1 MADEGIV
8 NGKIVT
14 FYSYKGGTGRTM
26 ALANV
31 GWILAS
37 NGLKVLVIDWDLDS
51 PGLHKYFHPFVDEKL
66 VAATPGVIELIN
78 DYAWAATVDEHNR
91 AIDWH
96 RQYAK
101 ILPHA
106 ISLDWKGF
114 PDEGTLDYVS
124 AGRQNRDYSSSLTS
138 IDWDNFYDRLGGGR
152 FIDALREDM
161 KAHYDYTLIDSR
173 TGLSDVSDICTV
185 HLPDILVDC
194 FTLNYQSIE
203 GAANVAKS
211 VDQRYH
217 YRNIRVLPVPMRV
230 DEAEKDKADAGL
242 DLARTKFDP
251 FPKAMGEY
259 ERNDYWASVTIPY
272 KPYYNFEETLAAFGD
287 APRSP
292 LTLLGAYERLAAAIT
307 EGNVRTLGEMS
318 EETRLTYRTRFIRPR
333 QPPPGDIYLSY
344 VPQDRMWAD
353 WIDALLS
360 QRGIRVVRPP
370 SGTTAGDNADDAA
383 RRAATTT
390 GRTIAIV
397 SAGYLDSPDAAEVGE
412 AIVAGDPVGG
422 SRRLI
427 AVQVADVHAGPP
439 FDRLTV
445 DMTRRDEAQAVDEL
459 LKALGYPPKLTAT
472 QPSGPARQPRY
483 PRNNPPIWQVPTR
496 NAVFTGRVE
505 VLEQLHDRLAGTSM
519 AVVAPMALHGLGG
532 VGKTQVALEYAH
544 RYMADYDVVWWIP
557 AEQDEL
563 INGALAPMAQSLGIR
578 SRDSIPETAQAVRD
592 ALRQGHPYDRW
603 LLIFDNADNPSEVKE
618 FFPGGG
624 SSGHVIVTTR
634 NPAWSVVAEPL
645 EIDVFS
651 REESV
656 GLLRR
661 RVAGLS
667 AAEATQVADKLGDLP
682 LAIEQASAWLAETGM
697 SAAEYVERLDNE
709 LVAALE
715 LNRPDDYPTTVAA
728 TFRLSFD
735 RLREQSPGAARVLQ
749 LCAYFSPDPI
759 SLSLLYS
766 DQMLESLLDYDPR
779 LQERSMLAVL
789 IRDLTRFSL
798 VKIDRGSNTIE
809 VHRLVQAVIRAQMAT
824 EQEHEDAMHEVHRI
838 LVSARPRQGGTDNP
852 ENWERYDLIWPHL
865 SGSEAINCDYE
876 DTRRL
881 LIDRVRY
888 LWKRGEFDEAL
899 ETGWEIDRQWQ
910 RKIGADHRQSLS
922 LHFQIANVLRSAGRP
937 QQAYDLD
944 KQILDKQEQAL
955 GESHP
960 LTLQTAGS
968 LAADLRALGKFY
980 EALAMDEETYSKLR
994 YAVGPDEPN
1003 TLSAANNLAVDLRL
1017 VGNFSRARV
1026 IDAETLADRQRV
1038 LGSDHPYSLHSAA
1051 MLGRDMRE
1059 LGEYTDSIEILTS
1072 TYDRYHAILG
1082 EDFVDTLRT
1091 AKSLAVSLRKMGRVN
1106 EAYELTRQTSER
1118 YATAYGASQ
1127 PDALAC
1133 QLNLACDQS
1142 ALDDQAAAY
1151 DTAKVVL
1158 QAYEESLGPEH
1169 PFTLAARN
1177 NISTYLR
1184 GTGSVRTALELADR
1198 ALAALRTALGDD
1210 HQFTLTCA
1218 VNRANCLHDLARVR
1232 EAEIQLRET
1241 LERLAKALGP
1251 RHPDTLLCQANL
1263 AVTLRTSGK
1272 TDDAIRLQQLV
1283 MVMMREVLIEEHPS
1297 IIALREWRLQSR
1309 DLEVQPT

>member
-1 MADEGIV
+1 MADENIV

-31 GWILAS
+31 AWILAS
-37 NGLKVLVIDWDLDS
+37 TGLKVLAIDWDLDS
-51 PGLHKYFHPFVDEKL
+51 PGLHRYFHPFVDSKL

-78 DYAWAATVDEHNR
+78 DYAWAATVQEDNR
-91 AIDWH
+91 ASDWH
-96 RQYAK
+96 RQYARV
-101 ILPHA
+101 LPHA
-106 ISLDWKGF
+106 VSLDWGRF
-114 PDEGTLDYVS
+114 PVGGTLDYVS

-138 IDWDNFYDRLGGGR
+138 IDWDNFYDRLGGGQ

-173 TGLSDVSDICTV
+173 TGLSDIADICTV

-194 FTLNYQSIE
+194 FTLNYQSID
-203 GAANVAKS
+203 GAASVAKS

-217 YRNIRVLPVPMRV
+217 YRNIRVLPVPMRI

-242 DLARTKFDP
+242 DLAMSKFDP
-251 FPKAMGEY
+251 FPKGMGEY
-259 ERNDYWASVTIPY
+259 EKNDYWASVVIPY

-292 LTLLGAYERLAAAIT
+292 LTLLGAYERLTAAIT
-307 EGNVRTLGEMS
+307 EGRVRALGEMS
-318 EETRLTYRTRFIRPR
+318 EEIRLTYRAAFIRPR
-333 QPPPGDIYLSY
+333 QPPPGDIYLSH

-353 WIDALLS
+353 WIEALLT
-360 QRGIRVVRPP
+360 QRGIRVLRPP
-370 SGTTAGDNADDAA
+370 SATTAGGSTREGV
-383 RRAATTT
+383 RRGATTT
-390 GRTIAIV
+390 GRTIAV
-397 SAGYLDSPDAAEVGE
+397 LSAAYLDSPDAEGVWE
-412 AIVAGDPVGG
+412 AIVAADPVGT

-427 AVQVADVHAGPP
+427 PVRVADVQVGPP
-439 FDRLTV
+439 FSDRAMV
-445 DMTRRDEAQAVDEL
+445 DLTRRDEAQAIDEL
-459 LKALGYPPKLTAT
+459 LKALGYPPKLPV
-472 QPSGPARQPRY
+472 QLSGVSPRQPRY
-483 PRNNPPIWQVPTR
+483 PRTNPPIWQVPAR
-496 NAVFTGRVE
+496 NVVFTGRVE

-544 RYMADYDVVWWIP
+544 RYMADYDLVWWIP

-563 INGALAPMAQSLGIR
+563 INAALAPMAPKLGVR
-578 SRDSIPETAQAVRD
+578 SRDSIPETAQAVREV
-592 ALRQGHPYDRW
+592 LRLGRPYDRW
-603 LLIFDNADNPSEVKE
+603 LLIFDNADNPNEVKN
-618 FFPGGG
+618 FFPGGP
-624 SSGHVIVTTR
+624 GHVIVTTR

-651 REESV
+651 RDESLD
-656 GLLRR
+656 LLRR

-667 AAEATQVADKLGDLP
+667 VAEATQVAEMLGDLP
-682 LAIEQASAWLAETGM
+682 LAVEQASAWLAETGM
-697 SAAEYVERLDNE
+697 SAAEYVERLENQ
-709 LVAALE
+709 LVAAMDLSQ
-715 LNRPDDYPTTVAA
+715 PDDYPTTVAA

-735 RLREQSPGAARVLQ
+735 RLRERSPGAARLLE

-766 DQMLESLLDYDPR
+766 DQMIESLLPHDAR
-779 LQERSMLAVL
+779 LKERSVLAVL

-809 VHRLVQAVIRAQMAT
+809 VHRLVQAVVRAQMTTA
-824 EQEHEDAMHEVHRI
+824 ELQEEAMHEVHRI
-838 LVSARPRQGGTDNP
+838 LVGARPRQGGTDNP
-852 ENWERYDLIWPHL
+852 ENWPRYDLIWPHL
-865 SGSEAINCDYE
+865 SGSEAYNCDYE

-888 LWKRGEFDEAL
+888 LWKRGEYDEAL
-899 ETGWEIDRQWQ
+899 ESGWEIDEQWQ
-910 RKIGADHRQSLS
+910 RKIGPDHRQTLS
-922 LHFQIANVLRSAGRP
+922 LRFQIANVLRSAGRP
-937 QQAYDLD
+937 EEAYDLD
-944 KQILDKQEQAL
+944 KEILDKQQGML
-955 GESHP
+955 GDAHP

-968 LAADLRALGKFY
+968 LAGDLRALGKFY
-980 EALAMDEETYSKLR
+980 EALAMDEETYTQLR
-994 YAVGPDEPN
+994 NAIGQDEPT

-1017 VGNFSRARV
+1017 VGNFARARE
-1026 IDAETLADRQRV
+1026 IDEETMEDRRRV
-1038 LGSDHPYSLHSAA
+1038 LGNDHPYSLHSAA

-1059 LGEYTDSIEILTS
+1059 LGEYPESIELLRLTQE
-1072 TYDRYHAILG
+1072 RYHTILG

-1091 AKSLAVSLRKMGRVN
+1091 AKSLAVSLRKMGRVT
-1106 EAYELTRQTSER
+1106 EAFELTRQTSER
-1118 YATAYGASQ
+1118 YVSAYGAGQ

-1142 ALDDQAAAY
+1142 ALDDHAAAY
-1151 DTAKVVL
+1151 ETASEVL
-1158 QAYEESLGPEH
+1158 RAYEESIGTAH

-1198 ALAALRTALGDD
+1198 TLAGLRVALGDD

-1218 VNRANCLHDLARVR
+1218 VNRANCLHDLGRLR
-1232 EAEIQLRET
+1232 EGEVQLRET
-1241 LERLAKALGP
+1241 LERLSKMLGA

-1263 AVTLRTSGK
+1263 AVTLRTSGR

-1283 MVMMREVLIEEHPS
+1283 MAEMRDVLMEEHPS
-1297 IIALREWRLQSR
+1297 IVALREWRLQGR

>member
-397 SAGYLDSPDAAEVGE
+397 SAGYLDSPDAAEVRE

>member
-1 MADEGIV
+1 MADESIV

-203 GAANVAKS
+203 GAASVAKS

-307 EGNVRTLGEMS
+307 EGKVRTLGEMS

-360 QRGIRVVRPP
+360 QRGIRVVRPQ
-370 SGTTAGDNADDAA
+370 SGTSAGDNADDAA

-390 GRTIAIV
+390 GRTIAIA
-397 SAGYLDSPDAAEVGE
+397 SAAYLDSPDAAEVGE

-544 RYMADYDVVWWIP
+544 RYMADYDVVLV
-557 AEQDEL
+557 D
-563 INGALAPMAQSLGIR
+563 
-578 SRDSIPETAQAVRD
+578 
-592 ALRQGHPYDRW
+592 
-603 LLIFDNADNPSEVKE
+603 
-618 FFPGGG
+618 PGRAGRAHQRG
-624 SSGHVIVTTR
+624 VGTDG
-634 NPAWSVVAEPL
+634 AEP
-645 EIDVFS
+645 
-651 REESV
+651 R
-656 GLLRR
+656 
-661 RVAGLS
+661 
-667 AAEATQVADKLGDLP
+667 
-682 LAIEQASAWLAETGM
+682 
-697 SAAEYVERLDNE
+697 
-709 LVAALE
+709 
-715 LNRPDDYPTTVAA
+715 
-728 TFRLSFD
+728 
-735 RLREQSPGAARVLQ
+735 
-749 LCAYFSPDPI
+749 
-759 SLSLLYS
+759 
-766 DQMLESLLDYDPR
+766 
-779 LQERSMLAVL
+779 
-789 IRDLTRFSL
+789 
-798 VKIDRGSNTIE
+798 
-809 VHRLVQAVIRAQMAT
+809 H
-824 EQEHEDAMHEVHRI
+824 
-838 LVSARPRQGGTDNP
+838 
-852 ENWERYDLIWPHL
+852 
-865 SGSEAINCDYE
+865 
-876 DTRRL
+876 
-881 LIDRVRY
+881 
-888 LWKRGEFDEAL
+888 
-899 ETGWEIDRQWQ
+899 
-910 RKIGADHRQSLS
+910 
-922 LHFQIANVLRSAGRP
+922 
-937 QQAYDLD
+937 
-944 KQILDKQEQAL
+944 
-955 GESHP
+955 
-960 LTLQTAGS
+960 
-968 LAADLRALGKFY
+968 
-980 EALAMDEETYSKLR
+980 
-994 YAVGPDEPN
+994 
-1003 TLSAANNLAVDLRL
+1003 
-1017 VGNFSRARV
+1017 
-1026 IDAETLADRQRV
+1026 
-1038 LGSDHPYSLHSAA
+1038 
-1051 MLGRDMRE
+1051 
-1059 LGEYTDSIEILTS
+1059 
-1072 TYDRYHAILG
+1072 
-1082 EDFVDTLRT
+1082 
-1091 AKSLAVSLRKMGRVN
+1091 
-1106 EAYELTRQTSER
+1106 
-1118 YATAYGASQ
+1118 SQ
-1127 PDALAC
+1127 PGFHPGDCAG
-1133 QLNLACDQS
+1133 
-1142 ALDDQAAAY
+1142 
-1151 DTAKVVL
+1151 
-1158 QAYEESLGPEH
+1158 GP
-1169 PFTLAARN
+1169 
-1177 NISTYLR
+1177 
-1184 GTGSVRTALELADR
+1184 
-1198 ALAALRTALGDD
+1198 
-1210 HQFTLTCA
+1210 
-1218 VNRANCLHDLARVR
+1218 
-1232 EAEIQLRET
+1232 
-1241 LERLAKALGP
+1241 
-1251 RHPDTLLCQANL
+1251 
-1263 AVTLRTSGK
+1263 
-1272 TDDAIRLQQLV
+1272 
-1283 MVMMREVLIEEHPS
+1283 
-1297 IIALREWRLQSR
+1297 
-1309 DLEVQPT
+1309 

>member
-1 MADEGIV
+1 MADENIV

-37 NGLKVLVIDWDLDS
+37 TGLKVLVIDWDLDS
-51 PGLHKYFHPFVDEKL
+51 PGLHRYFHPFVDSKL

-78 DYAWAATVDEHNR
+78 DYAWAATVHEDNR
-91 AIDWH
+91 AVDWH

-106 ISLDWKGF
+106 ISLNWNGF
-114 PDEGTLDYVS
+114 PDQGTLDYVS
-124 AGRQNRDYSSSLTS
+124 AGRKNRDYTSSLTS
-138 IDWDNFYDRLGGGR
+138 IDWDNFYDRLGGGQ

-173 TGLSDVSDICTV
+173 TGLSDIADICTV

-203 GAANVAKS
+203 GAADVAKR
-211 VDQRYH
+211 VDERYH
-217 YRNIRVLPVPMRV
+217 YRNIRVLPVAMRV

-242 DLARTKFDP
+242 ELARTKFEP

-259 ERNDYWASVTIPY
+259 EKNDYWASVVIPY

-292 LTLLGAYERLAAAIT
+292 LTLLGAYERLSAAIT
-307 EGNVRTLGEMS
+307 EGKVRALGEMS
-318 EETRLTYRTRFIRPR
+318 EETRLTYRASFIRPR

-360 QRGIRVVRPP
+360 QRGIHVLRPP
-370 SGTTAGDNADDAA
+370 SPGVAGDAPLDAV
-383 RRAATTT
+383 RRAATMT
-390 GRTIAIV
+390 GRTIAIL
-397 SAGYLDSPDAAEVGE
+397 SGAYLDSPDAADVGE
-412 AIVAGDPVGG
+412 SIVAADPVGT

-427 AVQVADVHAGPP
+427 SVQVADVHAGPP

-445 DMTRRDEAQAVDEL
+445 DMTRRDEGQAIDEL
-459 LKALGYPPKLTAT
+459 LKALGYPPKPTV
-472 QPSGPARQPRY
+472 QQDGGSARQPRY

-544 RYMADYDVVWWIP
+544 RYMADYDVIWWIP

-578 SRDSIPETAQAVRD
+578 IRDSIPETAQAVRE
-592 ALRQGHPYDRW
+592 ALRLGRPYDRW
-603 LLIFDNADNPSEVKE
+603 LLIFDNADNPNEVKE
-618 FFPGGG
+618 FFPGG
-624 SSGHVIVTTR
+624 SGHVIVTTR

-656 GLLRR
+656 GLFRR
-661 RVAGLS
+661 RVVGLS
-667 AAEATQVADKLGDLP
+667 AAEAMEVAEKLGDLP

-697 SAAEYVERLDNE
+697 SAAEYVERLDSE

-715 LNRPDDYPTTVAA
+715 LSRADDYPTTVAA
-728 TFRLSFD
+728 TFRLSFE
-735 RLREQSPGAARVLQ
+735 RLRVRSPGAARVLE

-766 DQMLESLLDYDPR
+766 DQMLESLLPYDER
-779 LQERSMLAVL
+779 LQERSVLAVL
-789 IRDLTRFSL
+789 IRDLTRYSL
-798 VKIDRGSNTIE
+798 IKIDRGTNTVE
-809 VHRLVQAVIRAQMAT
+809 VHRLVQAVIRAQMRT
-824 EQEHEDAMHEVHRI
+824 EEEHEDAMHEVHRI

-852 ENWERYDLIWPHL
+852 ENWPRYDLIWPHL

-888 LWKRGEFDEAL
+888 LWKRGEYDEAL

-937 QQAYDLD
+937 EQAYDLD
-944 KQILDKQEQAL
+944 KQILDKQQGGL
-955 GESHP
+955 GQSHP

-968 LAADLRALGKFY
+968 LAADLRALGRFY
-980 EALAMDEETYSKLR
+980 EALAMDEETYTQLR
-994 YAVGPDEPN
+994 NAVGPDEPT

-1038 LGSDHPYSLHSAA
+1038 LGIDHPYSLHSAA

-1059 LGEYTDSIEILTS
+1059 LGEYPDSIELLTS
-1072 TYDRYHAILG
+1072 THERYHAILG

-1091 AKSLAVSLRKMGRVN
+1091 AKSLAVSLRKMGKVN

-1118 YATAYGASQ
+1118 YATGYGADQ

-1151 DTAKVVL
+1151 ETAHVVL
-1158 QAYEESLGPEH
+1158 QAYEESLGAEH

-1198 ALAALRTALGDD
+1198 TLAGLRAALGDD
-1210 HQFTLTCA
+1210 HQSTLTCA
-1218 VNRANCLHDLARVR
+1218 VNRANCLHDLGRLR
-1232 EAEIQLRET
+1232 DAETQLRET
-1241 LERLAKALGP
+1241 LDRFSKTLGP

-1263 AVTLRTSGK
+1263 AVLLHTSNK
-1272 TDDAIRLQQLV
+1272 TEDAIRLQQ
-1283 MVMMREVLIEEHPS
+1283 MVMGEMREVLIEEHPS
-1297 IIALREWRLQSR
+1297 IVALREWRLQSR

>member
-1 MADEGIV
+1 MADENIV

-37 NGLKVLVIDWDLDS
+37 TGLKVLVIDWDLDS
-51 PGLHKYFHPFVDEKL
+51 PGLHRYFHPFVDSKL
-66 VAATPGVIELIN
+66 MAATPGVIELIN
-78 DYAWAATVDEHNR
+78 DYAWAATVHEDNR
-91 AIDWH
+91 AADWH

-106 ISLDWKGF
+106 ISLNWNGF
-114 PDEGTLDYVS
+114 PDQGTLDYVS
-124 AGRQNRDYSSSLTS
+124 AGRKNRDYTSSLTS
-138 IDWDNFYDRLGGGR
+138 IDWDNFYDRLGGGQ

-161 KAHYDYTLIDSR
+161 KVHYDYTLIDSR
-173 TGLSDVSDICTV
+173 TGLSDIADICTV

-203 GAANVAKS
+203 GAADVAKR
-211 VDQRYH
+211 VDERYH
-217 YRNIRVLPVPMRV
+217 YRNIRVMPVPMRV

-242 DLARTKFDP
+242 DLARTKFEL
-251 FPKAMGEY
+251 FPKGMGEY
-259 ERNDYWASVTIPY
+259 EKNDYWASVVIPY

-307 EGNVRTLGEMS
+307 EGKVRALGEMS
-318 EETRLTYRTRFIRPR
+318 EETRLTYRASFIRPR

-360 QRGIRVVRPP
+360 QRGIHVLRSP
-370 SGTTAGDNADDAA
+370 SPGITADAPVDA
-383 RRAATTT
+383 VRRAATMT
-390 GRTIAIV
+390 GRTIAIL
-397 SAGYLDSPDAAEVGE
+397 SAAYLDSPDAADVGE
-412 AIVAGDPVGG
+412 AIVAADPVGT

-427 AVQVADVHAGPP
+427 SIQVSDVHAGPP

-445 DMTRRDEAQAVDEL
+445 DMTRRDEGQAIDEL
-459 LKALGYPPKLTAT
+459 LKALGYPPKPTV
-472 QPSGPARQPRY
+472 QQDGGSVRQPRY

-505 VLEQLHDRLAGTSM
+505 VLEQLHDRLTGTSM

-544 RYMADYDVVWWIP
+544 RYMADYDVIWWIQ

-578 SRDSIPETAQAVRD
+578 TRDSIPETAQAVRE
-592 ALRQGHPYDRW
+592 ALRLGRPYDRW
-603 LLIFDNADNPSEVKE
+603 LLIFDNADNPNEVKE
-618 FFPGGG
+618 FFPGG
-624 SSGHVIVTTR
+624 SGHVIVTTR

-661 RVAGLS
+661 RVVGLS
-667 AAEATQVADKLGDLP
+667 AAEAMEVAEKLGDLP

-697 SAAEYVERLDNE
+697 SAAEYVDRLDSE
-709 LVAALE
+709 LVTALE
-715 LNRPDDYPTTVAA
+715 LSRADDYPTTVAA
-728 TFRLSFD
+728 TFRLSFE
-735 RLREQSPGAARVLQ
+735 RLRERSPGAARVLQ

-766 DQMLESLLDYDPR
+766 DQMLESLLPYDER
-779 LQERSMLAVL
+779 LQERSVLAVL
-789 IRDLTRFSL
+789 IRDLTRYSL
-798 VKIDRGSNTIE
+798 IKIDRGTNTVE
-809 VHRLVQAVIRAQMAT
+809 VHRLVQAVIRAQMRT
-824 EQEHEDAMHEVHRI
+824 EEEHEEAMHEVHRI

-852 ENWERYDLIWPHL
+852 ENWPRYDLIWPHL

-888 LWKRGEFDEAL
+888 LWKRGQYDEAL
-899 ETGWEIDRQWQ
+899 ETGWEIDRQWE
-910 RKIGADHRQSLS
+910 RKIGPDHRQSLS

-937 QQAYDLD
+937 EQAYDLD
-944 KQILDKQEQAL
+944 KKILDKQQTAL
-955 GESHP
+955 GQSHP

-968 LAADLRALGKFY
+968 LAADLRALGRFY
-980 EALAMDEETYSKLR
+980 EALAMDEETYTQLR
-994 YAVGPDEPN
+994 NAVGPDEPT

-1038 LGSDHPYSLHSAA
+1038 LGTDHPYSLHSAA

-1059 LGEYTDSIEILTS
+1059 LGEYPDSIELLT
-1072 TYDRYHAILG
+1072 TTHERYHAILG

-1091 AKSLAVSLRKMGRVN
+1091 AKSLAVSLRKMGKVN

-1118 YATAYGASQ
+1118 YASGYGANQ

-1151 DTAKVVL
+1151 ETANVVL
-1158 QAYEESLGPEH
+1158 RAYEESLGAEH

-1184 GTGSVRTALELADR
+1184 GTGSVRTALELAERTLTGLR
-1198 ALAALRTALGDD
+1198 AALGDD
-1210 HQFTLTCA
+1210 HQSTLTCA
-1218 VNRANCLHDLARVR
+1218 VNRANCLHDLGRLR
-1232 EAEIQLRET
+1232 DAEIQLRET
-1241 LERLAKALGP
+1241 LDRFSKTLGP
-1251 RHPDTLLCQANL
+1251 HHPDTLLCQANL
-1263 AVTLRTSGK
+1263 AVLLHTGNKS
-1272 TDDAIRLQQLV
+1272 DDAIRLQQLV
-1283 MVMMREVLIEEHPS
+1283 MGEMRDVLIEEHPS
-1297 IIALREWRLQSR
+1297 VVALREWRLQSR

>member
-1 MADEGIV
+1 MADESIV

-203 GAANVAKS
+203 GAASVAKS

-307 EGNVRTLGEMS
+307 EGKVRTLGEMS

-360 QRGIRVVRPP
+360 QRGIRVVRPQ
-370 SGTTAGDNADDAA
+370 SGTSAGDNADDAA

-390 GRTIAIV
+390 GRTIAIA
-397 SAGYLDSPDAAEVGE
+397 SAAYLDSPDAAEVGE

-592 ALRQGHPYDRW
+592 ALRQGQPYERW

-735 RLREQSPGAARVLQ
+735 RLREESPGAARVLQ

-852 ENWERYDLIWPHL
+852 ENWDRYDLIWPHL

-944 KQILDKQEQAL
+944 RQILDKQEQAL

-1059 LGEYTDSIEILTS
+1059 LGEYTDSIEILGS

-1127 PDALAC
+1127 PDALAS

-1198 ALAALRTALGDD
+1198 TLAALRTALGDD

-1272 TDDAIRLQQLV
+1272 TDDAMRLQQMV
-1283 MVMMREVLIEEHPS
+1283 MVTMREVLIEEHPS

>member
-1 MADEGIV
+1 MADESIV

-91 AIDWH
+91 ANDWH

-307 EGNVRTLGEMS
+307 EGKVRTLGEMS

-397 SAGYLDSPDAAEVGE
+397 STAYLDSPDAAEVGE

-427 AVQVADVHAGPP
+427 AVQVADVRAGPP

-656 GLLRR
+656 GLLCR

-715 LNRPDDYPTTVAA
+715 LNRPDDYPNTVAA

-735 RLREQSPGAARVLQ
+735 RLREESPGAARVLQ

-838 LVSARPRQGGTDNP
+838 LVSARPRQGGTDDP

-937 QQAYDLD
+937 QQAYELD

-1091 AKSLAVSLRKMGRVN
+1091 AKSVAVSLRKMGRVN

-1158 QAYEESLGPEH
+1158 QAYEESLGHEH

-1184 GTGSVRTALELADR
+1184 GTGSVRTALEQADR
-1198 ALAALRTALGDD
+1198 TLAALRTALGDD

-1272 TDDAIRLQQLV
+1272 TDDAIRLQQVV
-1283 MVMMREVLIEEHPS
+1283 MVTMREVLIEEHPS

>member
-1 MADEGIV
+1 MADENIV

-14 FYSYKGGTGRTM
+14 FYSYKGGSGRTM

-37 NGLKVLVIDWDLDS
+37 TGLKVLVIDWDLDS
-51 PGLHKYFHPFVDEKL
+51 PGLHRYFHPFVDDKL

-78 DYAWAATVDEHNR
+78 DYAWAATMREDNR
-91 AIDWH
+91 AVDWH
-96 RQYAK
+96 RQFAK

-106 ISLDWKGF
+106 VSLNWNGF
-114 PDEGTLDYVS
+114 PDQGTLDYVS
-124 AGRQNRDYSSSLTS
+124 AGRQNRDYTSSLTS
-138 IDWDNFYDRLGGGR
+138 IDWDNFYDRLGGGQ

-161 KAHYDYTLIDSR
+161 KTHYDYTLIDSR
-173 TGLSDVSDICTV
+173 TGLSDIADICTV

-203 GAANVAKS
+203 GAAEVAKR
-211 VDQRYH
+211 VDERYH

-242 DLARTKFDP
+242 DLARTKFEP

-259 ERNDYWASVTIPY
+259 EKTDYWASVVIPY

-307 EGNVRTLGEMS
+307 EGKVRALGEMS
-318 EETRLTYRTRFIRPR
+318 EETRLTYRASFIRPR
-333 QPPPGDIYLSY
+333 QPPPGDIYLSH
-344 VPQDRMWAD
+344 VPEDRMWAD

-360 QRGIRVVRPP
+360 QRGIHVLRP
-370 SGTTAGDNADDAA
+370 SSAGVASDGAVDAV
-383 RRAATTT
+383 RRATTTT
-390 GRTIAIV
+390 GRTIAIL
-397 SAGYLDSPDAAEVGE
+397 SAAYLESPDAADVGE
-412 AIVAGDPVGG
+412 AIVTADPVGT

-427 AVQVADVHAGPP
+427 SVQVADVHAGPP

-445 DMTRRDEAQAVDEL
+445 DMTRRDEGQAIDEL
-459 LKALGYPPKLTAT
+459 LKALGYPPKPTV
-472 QPSGPARQPRY
+472 QPAGGSARQPRY

-544 RYMADYDVVWWIP
+544 RYMADYDVVWWIQ

-563 INGALAPMAQSLGIR
+563 INGAQAPMAQSLGIR
-578 SRDSIPETAQAVRD
+578 SRESVPETAQAVRE
-592 ALRQGHPYDRW
+592 ALRLGRPYDRW

-618 FFPGGG
+618 YFPGGP
-624 SSGHVIVTTR
+624 GHVIVTTR

-651 REESV
+651 RVESV

-667 AAEATQVADKLGDLP
+667 DAEARQVAEKLGDLP

-697 SAAEYVERLDNE
+697 SAAEYVDRLDSE

-715 LNRPDDYPTTVAA
+715 LSRPDDYPTTVAA

-735 RLREQSPGAARVLQ
+735 RLRQRSPGAARVLV

-766 DQMLESLLDYDPR
+766 DQMLESLLPYDDR
-779 LQERSMLAVL
+779 LQERSVLAVL

-798 VKIDRGSNTIE
+798 VKIDRGTNTIE
-809 VHRLVQAVIRAQMAT
+809 VHRLVQAVTRAQMRT
-824 EQEHEDAMHEVHRI
+824 EEEQEEAMHEVHRI

-852 ENWERYDLIWPHL
+852 ENWQRYDLIWPHL
-865 SGSEAINCDYE
+865 SGSNAINCDYE

-899 ETGWEIDRQWQ
+899 ETGWEIDRQWK
-910 RKIGADHRQSLS
+910 RKIGADHRQTLS

-937 QQAYDLD
+937 QEAYDLD
-944 KQILDKQEQAL
+944 REILDKQQLAL

-968 LAADLRALGKFY
+968 LAGDLRALGKFY
-980 EALAMDEETYSKLR
+980 EALAMDEETHSQLR
-994 YAVGPDEPN
+994 NAIGPDEPT

-1017 VGNFSRARV
+1017 VGNFSRARA

-1038 LGSDHPYSLHSAA
+1038 LGGDHPYSLHSAA

-1059 LGEYTDSIEILTS
+1059 LGEYPDSIELLVATH
-1072 TYDRYHAILG
+1072 DRYHLTLG
-1082 EDFVDTLRT
+1082 EEFVDTLRT
-1091 AKSLAVSLRKMGRVN
+1091 AKSLAVSLRKMGKVN
-1106 EAYELTRQTSER
+1106 EAYDLTRQTSER
-1118 YATAYGASQ
+1118 YATIYGASQ

-1133 QLNLACDQS
+1133 QLNLACDLS
-1142 ALDDQAAAY
+1142 ALGDQAAAY
-1151 DTAKVVL
+1151 ETANVVL
-1158 QAYEESLGPEH
+1158 RAYEESLGLEH

-1184 GTGSVRTALELADR
+1184 GTGSVRAALETADR
-1198 ALAALRTALGDD
+1198 TLAGLRAALGDD
-1210 HQFTLTCA
+1210 HQFSLTCA
-1218 VNRANCLHDLARVR
+1218 VNRANCLHDLGRPR
-1232 EAEIQLRET
+1232 DAEIQLRET
-1241 LERLAKALGP
+1241 QDRLSKTLGP

-1263 AVTLRTSGK
+1263 AVLLHTSGK
-1272 TDDAIRLQQLV
+1272 TEDAVRLQQQV
-1283 MVMMREVLIEEHPS
+1283 MGEMRDVLIEDHPS
-1297 IIALREWRLQSR
+1297 IVALREWRLQSR

>member
-1 MADEGIV
+1 MADENII

-37 NGLKVLVIDWDLDS
+37 TGLKVLVVDWDLDS
-51 PGLHKYFHPFVDEKL
+51 PGLHRYFHPFLDDEQ
-66 VAATPGVIELIN
+66 VAAAPGVIELIN
-78 DYAWAATVDEHNR
+78 DYAWAATVQEENR
-91 AIDWH
+91 PIDWH

-106 ISLDWKGF
+106 VSLNWPGF
-114 PDEGTLDYVS
+114 PGDGTLDYVS
-124 AGRQNRDYSSSLTS
+124 AGRQNRDYSSSFTS
-138 IDWDNFYDRLGGGR
+138 IDWDNFYDRLGGGQ

-173 TGLSDVSDICTV
+173 TGLSDIADICTV

-203 GAANVAKS
+203 GAAAVAAS

-251 FPKAMGEY
+251 FPKAVSQSEQT
-259 ERNDYWASVTIPY
+259 DYWASMVIPY

-292 LTLLGAYERLAAAIT
+292 LTLLSAYERLAAAIT
-307 EGNVRTLGEMS
+307 EGRVRALGEMT
-318 EETRLTYRTRFIRPR
+318 EETRLTYRAAFVRPR

-353 WIDALLS
+353 WLDALLS
-360 QRGIRVVRPP
+360 QRGIHVLRPP
-370 SGTTAGDNADDAA
+370 SAQIAGDNAGDAA

-397 SAGYLDSPDAAEVGE
+397 SDAYLDSPDAEGVEAALLAADQVG
-412 AIVAGDPVGG
+412 A

-427 AVQVADVHAGPP
+427 AVKVADVSAGPP
-439 FDRLTV
+439 FDRLMV
-445 DMTRRDEAQAVDEL
+445 DMTRRDEGQAIDEL
-459 LKALGYPPKLTAT
+459 LKTLGYPQKPIAA
-472 QPSGPARQPRY
+472 QPGGKVRPPRY
-483 PRNNPPIWQVPTR
+483 PRNSPPVWQVPTR

-544 RYMADYDVVWWIP
+544 RYMADYDAIWWIP

-563 INGALAPMAQSLGIR
+563 INAALAPMAQSLGIR
-578 SRDSIPETAQAVRD
+578 SRDSIPETAQAVRE
-592 ALRQGHPYDRW
+592 ALRLGHPYDRW
-603 LLIFDNADNPSEVKE
+603 LLIFDNADNPNEVKE
-618 FFPGGG
+618 FFPGG
-624 SSGHVIVTTR
+624 SGHVIVTTR

-661 RVAGLS
+661 RVTGLS
-667 AAEATQVADKLGDLP
+667 ASEATQVAEKLGDLP
-682 LAIEQASAWLAETGM
+682 LAIEQASAWLAETAM
-697 SAAEYVERLDNE
+697 SAAEYVERLDNQ
-709 LVAALE
+709 LVAALGF
-715 LNRPDDYPTTVAA
+715 NRPDDYPTTVAA

-735 RLREQSPGAARVLQ
+735 RLRERSPGAARILE

-766 DQMLESLLDYDPR
+766 DQMLDSLLPYDPR
-779 LQERSMLAVL
+779 LQERSVLAVL

-798 VKIDRGSNTIE
+798 VKIDRGNNTIE
-809 VHRLVQAVIRAQMAT
+809 VHRLVQAVIRAQMGT
-824 EQEHEDAMHEVHRI
+824 RKEQEDASHEVHRI
-838 LVSARPRQGGTDNP
+838 LVSARPRQGGTDDP
-852 ENWERYDLIWPHL
+852 ENWPKYDLIWPHL
-865 SGSEAINCDYE
+865 SGSGAIICDYE

-888 LWKRGEFDEAL
+888 LWKRGQFDEAL
-899 ETGWEIDRQWQ
+899 ETGREIDRQWQ
-910 RKIGADHRQSLS
+910 QKIGADHRQTLY
-922 LHFQIANVLRSAGRP
+922 LRFQIANVLRSAGRP
-937 QQAYDLD
+937 QEAYELD
-944 KQILDKQEQAL
+944 KEILDKQQRSL

-960 LTLQTAGS
+960 LTLLTAGS
-968 LAADLRALGKFY
+968 LASDLRSLGKFHD
-980 EALAMDEETYSKLR
+980 ALAMDEETYSQLR
-994 YAVGPDEPN
+994 YTVGPDEPT
-1003 TLSAANNLAVDLRL
+1003 TLSMANNLAVDLRL
-1017 VGNFSRARV
+1017 VGNFSRARR
-1026 IDAETLADRQRV
+1026 IDAETMADRQRV
-1038 LGSDHPYSLHSAA
+1038 LGNDHPYSLHSAS

-1059 LGEYTDSIEILTS
+1059 LGEYTDSIELLSATR
-1072 TYDRYHAILG
+1072 DHYHTILG

-1091 AKSLAVSLRKMGRVN
+1091 AKSLAVSLRKMGQVN

-1118 YATAYGASQ
+1118 YATAYGDKQ

-1142 ALDDQAAAY
+1142 ARDDQAGAY
-1151 DTAKVVL
+1151 ETASAVL
-1158 QAYEESLGPEH
+1158 RVYEESLGGEH

-1184 GTGSVRTALELADR
+1184 GTGSVEAALELSDST
-1198 ALAALRTALGDD
+1198 LIALRTALGDS

-1218 VNRANCLHDLARVR
+1218 VNRANCLHDLGRFA
-1232 EAEIQLRET
+1232 EAEAQLRET
-1241 LERLAKALGP
+1241 LDGLAKELGL

-1263 AVTLRTSGK
+1263 AVMLHSSGRIN
-1272 TDDAIRLQQLV
+1272 DAIRLQQLV
-1283 MVMMREVLIEEHPS
+1283 MGEMRDVLIEEHPS
-1297 IIALREWRLQSR
+1297 IVALREWRLQNR

>member
-1 MADEGIV
+1 MADENTV

-37 NGLKVLVIDWDLDS
+37 TGLKVLVIDWDLDS
-51 PGLHKYFHPFVDEKL
+51 PGLHRYFHPFVDARL
-66 VAATPGVIELIN
+66 VSATPGVIELIN
-78 DYAWAATVDEHNR
+78 DYAWAATVHEDNR
-91 AIDWH
+91 ASDWH

-106 ISLDWKGF
+106 VSLNWPGF
-114 PDEGTLDYVS
+114 PGEGTLDYVS

-138 IDWDNFYDRLGGGR
+138 IDWDNFYDRLGGGQ

-173 TGLSDVSDICTV
+173 TGLSDIADICTV

-203 GAANVAKS
+203 GAAAVAKS

-251 FPKAMGEY
+251 FPKSMGEY
-259 ERNDYWASVTIPY
+259 EKNDYWASVVIPY

-307 EGNVRTLGEMS
+307 EGRVRALGEMS
-318 EETRLTYRTRFIRPR
+318 EETRLTHRAAFIRPR

-344 VPQDRMWAD
+344 LPQDRMWAD

-360 QRGIRVVRPP
+360 QRGIHVLRPP
-370 SGTTAGDNADDAA
+370 SATIAGGNGGDAV

-397 SAGYLDSPDAAEVGE
+397 SGAYLDSPDAGDVAE
-412 AIVAGDPVGG
+412 AIVAADPVGA
-422 SRRLI
+422 SRRLVS
-427 AVQVADVHAGPP
+427 VQVADVHPGPP

-445 DMTRRDEAQAVDEL
+445 DMTRRDEGQAVDEL
-459 LKALGYPPKLTAT
+459 LKALGYPPKVIA
-472 QPSGPARQPRY
+472 QSAGGQIRQPRY

-496 NAVFTGRVE
+496 NAAFTGRVE

-519 AVVAPMALHGLGG
+519 AVVSPLALHGLGG

-544 RYMADYDVVWWIP
+544 RYMADYDAIWWIP

-563 INGALAPMAQSLGIR
+563 INGALAPMAQSLGVR
-578 SRDSIPETAQAVRD
+578 SRDSIPETAQAVRE
-592 ALRQGHPYDRW
+592 ALRLGRPYDRW
-603 LLIFDNADNPSEVKE
+603 LLIFDNADNPNEVKE
-618 FFPGGG
+618 FFPGG
-624 SSGHVIVTTR
+624 SGHVIVTTR

-667 AAEATQVADKLGDLP
+667 AAEAMQVAEKLGDLP

-697 SAAEYVERLDNE
+697 SAAEYGERLDNQ

-735 RLREQSPGAARVLQ
+735 RLRERSPGAARVLE

-766 DQMLESLLDYDPR
+766 EQMLESLLPYDPR
-779 LQERSMLAVL
+779 LRERSVLAVL
-789 IRDLTRFSL
+789 IRDPTRFSL
-798 VKIDRGSNTIE
+798 VKIDRGTNTIE

-824 EQEHEDAMHEVHRI
+824 VQEHEEAMHEVHRI
-838 LVSARPRQGGTDNP
+838 LVSARPQQGGTDNP
-852 ENWERYDLIWPHL
+852 ENWPRYDIIWPHL

-910 RKIGADHRQSLS
+910 RKIGSDHRQTLY
-922 LHFQIANVLRSAGRP
+922 LRFQIANVLRSAGRP

-944 KQILDKQEQAL
+944 KEILDKQQSEL

-968 LAADLRALGKFY
+968 LAGDLRALGKFY
-980 EALAMDEETYSKLR
+980 EALAMDEETYSQLR
-994 YAVGPDEPN
+994 YAVGPDEPT

-1038 LGSDHPYSLHSAA
+1038 LGTDHPYSLHSAA

-1059 LGEYTDSIEILTS
+1059 LGDYTDSIELLSS
-1072 TYDRYHAILG
+1072 THERYHAILG

-1106 EAYELTRQTSER
+1106 EAYDLTLQTSER
-1118 YATAYGASQ
+1118 YAAAYGASQ

-1133 QLNLACDQS
+1133 QLNLACDQA
-1142 ALDDQAAAY
+1142 ALDDQAAAHA
-1151 DTAKVVL
+1151 TADVVL
-1158 QAYEESLGPEH
+1158 RAYEESLGAAH

-1184 GTGSVRTALELADR
+1184 GIGSVRTALELADR
-1198 ALAALRTALGDD
+1198 TLAGLRTALGDD

-1218 VNRANCLHDLARVR
+1218 VNRANCLHDLERLRDA
-1232 EAEIQLRET
+1232 EAALRET
-1241 LERLAKALGP
+1241 RDRLAKTLGP

-1263 AVTLRTSGK
+1263 AVLLHTSGK

-1283 MVMMREVLIEEHPS
+1283 MGEMRDVLVEEHPS

>member
-1 MADEGIV
+1 MADENIV

-37 NGLKVLVIDWDLDS
+37 NGLKVLIVDWDLDS
-51 PGLHKYFHPFVDEKL
+51 PGLHRYFHPFVDSKL
-66 VAATPGVIELIN
+66 VAATPGVIELVN
-78 DYAWAATVDEHNR
+78 DYAWAATVHEDNR

-106 ISLDWKGF
+106 VSLNWNGF

-124 AGRQNRDYSSSLTS
+124 AGRQNRDYSSSVTS
-138 IDWDNFYDRLGGGR
+138 IDWDNFYDRLGGGQ

-161 KAHYDYTLIDSR
+161 KAHYDYILIDSR
-173 TGLSDVSDICTV
+173 TGLSDIADICTV

-203 GAANVAKS
+203 GAAAVAQS

-242 DLARTKFDP
+242 ELARTKFDP
-251 FPKAMGEY
+251 FPKGVDEY
-259 ERNDYWASVTIPY
+259 GKNDYWASVMIPY

-292 LTLLGAYERLAAAIT
+292 ISLLGAYERLTSAIT
-307 EGNVRTLGEMS
+307 EGKVRALGEMS
-318 EETRLTYRTRFIRPR
+318 EETRLTYRAAFTRPR
-333 QPPPGDIYLSY
+333 QAPPGDIYLSY

-360 QRGIRVVRPP
+360 QRGIHVLRPS
-370 SGTTAGDNADDAA
+370 SGAVAGDNADDAV
-383 RRAATTT
+383 RRAATMT

-397 SAGYLDSPDAAEVGE
+397 SAAYLDSPDATEVAE
-412 AIVAGDPVGG
+412 AIVAADPVGT

-427 AVQVADVHAGPP
+427 SVQVADVQAGPP

-445 DMTRRDEAQAVDEL
+445 DITRRDEAQAVDEL
-459 LKALGYPPKLTAT
+459 LKALGYPSKLTLEQA
-472 QPSGPARQPRY
+472 GRPARQPRY

-496 NAVFTGRVE
+496 NAVFTGRGE
-505 VLEQLHDRLAGTSM
+505 VLDQLHDRLAGTSM

-544 RYMADYDVVWWIP
+544 RYMADYDVIWWIP
-557 AEQDEL
+557 AEQGEL

-578 SRDSIPETAQAVRD
+578 SRDSIPETAQAVRE
-592 ALRQGHPYDRW
+592 ALRLGRPYDRW
-603 LLIFDNADNPSEVKE
+603 LLIFDNADNPNEVKE
-618 FFPGGG
+618 FFPGG
-624 SSGHVIVTTR
+624 SGHLIVTTR

-667 AAEATQVADKLGDLP
+667 AAEATQVAEKLGDLP

-697 SAAEYVERLDNE
+697 PAAEYVERLETE

-715 LNRPDDYPTTVAA
+715 LSRPDDHPTTVAA
-728 TFRLSFD
+728 TFQLSFD
-735 RLREQSPGAARVLQ
+735 RLRQRSPGAARVLE

-766 DQMLESLLDYDPR
+766 DQMFESLLRYDER
-779 LQERSMLAVL
+779 LRERSVLAVL

-798 VKIDRGSNTIE
+798 VKIDRGANTVE

-824 EQEHEDAMHEVHRI
+824 EQERKDAMHEVHRV
-838 LVSARPRQGGTDNP
+838 LVGARPRQGGVDDP
-852 ENWERYDLIWPHL
+852 ENWPRYDLIWPHL
-865 SGSEAINCDYE
+865 SGSDAINCDDE

-910 RKIGADHRQSLS
+910 RKIGSDHRQSLH
-922 LHFQIANVLRSAGRP
+922 LRFQIANVLRSAGRP
-937 QQAYDLD
+937 QQAYELD
-944 KQILDKQEQAL
+944 KEILDKQQVTL
-955 GESHP
+955 SESHP

-968 LAADLRALGKFY
+968 LAADLRSLGKFY
-980 EALAMDEETYSKLR
+980 EALAMDEETYSRLR
-994 YAVGPDEPN
+994 LVIGPDEPT

-1017 VGNFSRARV
+1017 VGAFSRARV

-1038 LGSDHPYSLHSAA
+1038 LGPDHPYSLHSAA
-1051 MLGRDMRE
+1051 MLGRDLRE
-1059 LGEYTDSIEILTS
+1059 LGEYPDSIELLS
-1072 TYDRYHAILG
+1072 TVHERYHAVLG
-1082 EDFVDTLRT
+1082 EDFIDTLRT
-1091 AKSLAVSLRKMGRVN
+1091 AKSLAVSLRLMGRVN
-1106 EAYELTRQTSER
+1106 DAYELTSQTSER
-1118 YATAYGASQ
+1118 YASAYGTRQ

-1142 ALDDQAAAY
+1142 ALDHPGAAY
-1151 DTAKVVL
+1151 DTASVVL
-1158 QAYEESLGPEH
+1158 RAYEESLGDTH
-1169 PFTLAARN
+1169 PFTLVARN
-1177 NISTYLR
+1177 NIAVYLR
-1184 GTGSVRTALELADR
+1184 GTGSVRTAMELADR
-1198 ALAALRTALGDD
+1198 TLTGLRAALGDD
-1210 HQFTLTCA
+1210 HLFTLICS
-1218 VNRANCLHDLARVR
+1218 VNRANCLHDL
-1232 EAEIQLRET
+1232 EQLPDAESQLRET
-1241 LERLAKALGP
+1241 RDRLAKTLGP
-1251 RHPDTLLCQANL
+1251 RHPDTLLGQANL
-1263 AVTLRTSGK
+1263 AVLLRTSGR
-1272 TDDAIRLQQLV
+1272 TEDAIRLQQLV
-1283 MVMMREVLIEEHPS
+1283 MGEMRDVLVEGHPS
-1297 IIALREWRLQSR
+1297 IVALREWRLQSR
-1309 DLEVQPT
+1309 DLEGQPT

>member
-1 MADEGIV
+1 MADESIV

-203 GAANVAKS
+203 GAASVAKS

-307 EGNVRTLGEMS
+307 EGKVRTLGEMS

-390 GRTIAIV
+390 GRTIAIA
-397 SAGYLDSPDAAEVGE
+397 SAAYLDSPDAAEVGE

-459 LKALGYPPKLTAT
+459 LKALGYPPKLTGT

-592 ALRQGHPYDRW
+592 ALRQGQPYERW

-735 RLREQSPGAARVLQ
+735 RLREESPGAARVLQ

-766 DQMLESLLDYDPR
+766 DQMLESLLDYDAR

-852 ENWERYDLIWPHL
+852 ENWDRYDIIWPHL

-1038 LGSDHPYSLHSAA
+1038 LGRDHPYSLHSAA

-1059 LGEYTDSIEILTS
+1059 LGEYTDSIEILSS

-1198 ALAALRTALGDD
+1198 TLAALRTALGDD

-1263 AVTLRTSGK
+1263 AVTLRTSGR
-1272 TDDAIRLQQLV
+1272 TDDAMRLQQMV
-1283 MVMMREVLIEEHPS
+1283 MVTMREVLIEEHPS
-1297 IIALREWRLQSR
+1297 IVALREWRLQSR

>member
-1 MADEGIV
+1 MADENIV

-37 NGLKVLVIDWDLDS
+37 TGLKVLVIDWDLDS
-51 PGLHKYFHPFVDEKL
+51 PGLHRYFHPFVDSTF
-66 VAATPGVIELIN
+66 VSATPGVIELIN
-78 DYAWAATVDEHNR
+78 DYAWAATVQEDNR
-91 AIDWH
+91 ANDWH

-106 ISLDWKGF
+106 VSLNWPGF
-114 PDEGTLDYVS
+114 PGEGTLDYVS

-138 IDWDNFYDRLGGGR
+138 IDWDNFYDRLGGGQ

-173 TGLSDVSDICTV
+173 TGLSDIADICTV

-203 GAANVAKS
+203 GAAAVAKS

-251 FPKAMGEY
+251 FPKAMSEY
-259 ERNDYWASVTIPY
+259 DKNDYWASVVIPY

-307 EGNVRTLGEMS
+307 EGRVRALGEMS
-318 EETRLTYRTRFIRPR
+318 EETRLRYRAAFVRPR

-360 QRGIRVVRPP
+360 QRGIHVVRPP
-370 SGTTAGDNADDAA
+370 SGSAAADPEGDAA
-383 RRAATTT
+383 RRAATMT
-390 GRTIAIV
+390 GRTIAIL
-397 SAGYLDSPDAAEVGE
+397 SGAYLDSPDAAVVGE
-412 AIVAGDPVGG
+412 AIVAADPVGAG
-422 SRRLI
+422 RRLI
-427 AVQVADVHAGPP
+427 AVLVADVHPGSP
-439 FDRLTV
+439 FDRLPV
-445 DMTRRDEAQAVDEL
+445 DVTRRDETQAVDEL
-459 LKALGYPPKLTAT
+459 LKALGYPPKLDAE
-472 QPSGPARQPRY
+472 QAGGQARQPRY

-496 NAVFTGRVE
+496 NAVFTGRDE

-544 RYMADYDVVWWIP
+544 RYMADYDAIWWIP

-563 INGALAPMAQSLGIR
+563 INAALAPMAQSLGIR
-578 SRDSIPETAQAVRD
+578 SRDSIPETAQAVRE
-592 ALRQGHPYDRW
+592 ALRLGRPYDRW
-603 LLIFDNADNPSEVKE
+603 LLIFDNADNPNEVKE
-618 FFPGGG
+618 FFPGG
-624 SSGHVIVTTR
+624 SGHVIVTTR

-667 AAEATQVADKLGDLP
+667 AAEATQVAEKLGDLP

-697 SAAEYVERLDNE
+697 SAAEYVERLDNQ

-735 RLREQSPGAARVLQ
+735 RLRERSPGAARVLE

-766 DQMLESLLDYDPR
+766 EQMLESLLPYDSR
-779 LQERSMLAVL
+779 LQERSVLAVL
-789 IRDLTRFSL
+789 IRDLTRYSL
-798 VKIDRGSNTIE
+798 VKIDRGTNTIE

-824 EQEHEDAMHEVHRI
+824 EEEHEEAMHEVHRI

-852 ENWERYDLIWPHL
+852 ENWPRYDLIWPHL
-865 SGSEAINCDYE
+865 SGSGAINCDYE

-888 LWKRGEFDEAL
+888 LWKRGQYGEAL
-899 ETGWEIDRQWQ
+899 ETGREIDQQWQ
-910 RKIGADHRQSLS
+910 RKIGADHRQTLY
-922 LHFQIANVLRSAGRP
+922 LRFQIANVLRSDGRP
-937 QQAYDLD
+937 QEAYDLD
-944 KQILDKQEQAL
+944 KEILEKQQGEL

-968 LAADLRALGKFY
+968 LAGDLRALGKFY
-980 EALAMDEETYSKLR
+980 EALAMDEETYTQLR
-994 YAVGPDEPN
+994 YAVGPDEPT

-1038 LGSDHPYSLHSAA
+1038 LGTDHPYSLHSAA

-1059 LGEYTDSIEILTS
+1059 LGEYTDSIELLSS
-1072 TYDRYHAILG
+1072 THEHYHAILG

-1106 EAYELTRQTSER
+1106 EAYELTRQTTER
-1118 YATAYGASQ
+1118 YAAAYGTKQ

-1142 ALDDQAAAY
+1142 ALGDQAGAHE
-1151 DTAKVVL
+1151 TATAVL
-1158 QAYEESLGPEH
+1158 WAFEESLGPSH

-1184 GTGSVRTALELADR
+1184 GIGSVRTALELADR
-1198 ALAALRTALGDD
+1198 TLAELRTALTDD

-1218 VNRANCLHDLARVR
+1218 VNRANCLHDLGRVR
-1232 EAEIQLRET
+1232 DAEIQLRQT
-1241 LERLAKALGP
+1241 HDRLAKNLGP

-1263 AVTLRTSGK
+1263 AVLLHTSGK
-1272 TDDAIRLQQLV
+1272 TEDAVRMQQLV
-1283 MVMMREVLIEEHPS
+1283 MGEMRDVLIEEHPS
-1297 IIALREWRLQSR
+1297 IVALREWRLQSR